1 MKNIIYLLLALS
13 IVSCSSDKETASLN
27 KTFLENHN
35 GVVWENDEWVEGS
48 GEVRYLI
55 FNNSAAFLTTVFY
68 ENGKECTN
76 VYEGKNEW
84 GEIVKIN
91 SNTAYELRV
100 SFERNSSD
108 DYITRFS
115 VTNNGNK
122 LELVESHYPD
132 DVYKFT
138 RRSVANPCL

>member
-13 IVSCSSDKETASLN
+13 IVSCSSDKETVDPRMWE
-27 KTFLENHN
+27 FLDNHN
-35 GVVWENDEWVEGS
+35 GVIWENDEWVEGS
-48 GEVRYLI
+48 ELDRHLI
-55 FNNSAAFLTTVFY
+55 FNNSAAFLTIVFY

-91 SNTAYELRV
+91 SNTANELRV
-100 SFERNSSD
+100 SFD
-108 DYITRFS
+108 DYITYFS

-122 LELVESHYPD
+122 LECVDSD
-132 DVYKFT
+132 DPEGVYKYT
-138 RRSVANPCL
+138 RRSIANPCP